1 MKLTQ
6 PHGPRAACPLWAGV
20 LKPKT
25 RSPLVVQSFGRVRL
39 FVTPW
44 TAAHAWLPC
53 LSLSPIVCSNSLG
66 DPPGSFQTST
76 TVCPYQRPENPGAG
90 HRQVSSKNPTWGGS
104 GSSPHPSSPLPVPMG
119 PEGHLP
125 GSSVLV
131 SSEQKHLKGEKAAL
145 WGTLG
150 GHYLLRRVLLIL
162 TPFQV
167 E

>member
-1 MKLTQ
+1 M
-6 PHGPRAACPLWAGV
+6 
-20 LKPKT
+20 LKAPIST
-25 RSPLVVQSFGRVRL
+25 RGQ
-39 FVTPW
+39 
-44 TAAHAWLPC
+44 AEA
-53 LSLSPIVCSNSLG
+53 
-66 DPPGSFQTST
+66 
-76 TVCPYQRPENPGAG
+76 
-90 HRQVSSKNPTWGGS
+90 
-104 GSSPHPSSPLPVPMG
+104 
-119 PEGHLP
+119 HLP